1 MTCLEKDLEDLR
13 ELRSDFCGEQE
24 CKDCPFNTSRN
35 RPCLDEAVNSL
46 GSTLER
52 IAKAIRRLEEYV

>member
-1 MTCLEKDLEDLR
+1 MTWLEKDLEDLR

-24 CKDCPFNTSRN
+24 CGDCPFNTSRN

-46 GSTLER
+46 GFTLEM
-52 IAKAIRRLEEYV
+52 IAKAKRRLEEYV

>member
-13 ELRSDFCGEQE
+13 ELRSDLCGELE
-24 CKDCPFNTSRN
+24 CGDCPFNTSSN
-35 RPCLDEAVNSL
+35 KPCLDEIVNSL
-46 GSTLER
+46 GVTLER